1 MCTNKCKKPFDRFF
15 RKSVGLSGLFPLT
28 LIALLVTATGAS
40 AQHPNHPVCQKIA
53 NHQLQASAGA
63 QMYCFGPQPSGPA
76 RPLSKLPSPSSSI
89 LGPGSGDSFGTT
101 NVDAGNRLEDQNNG
115 TQAYGQSETSIAA
128 AGPYVVEAWNDAT
141 GFFAPC
147 GSPNNKEELTGFA
160 FSSDGGNTFTDM
172 GGLPNADCANFLYE
186 GDPSVEVYQ
195 VGGNTYFYI
204 SSIFIPLTTPPNDI
218 AITACQVVPGSP
230 ATLSCSQPIVA
241 ATSSEC
247 LSLPSVFCS
256 FLDKDF
262 LSIDPVHG
270 KLYVSYTDFGFV
282 THPDDVDLAVC
293 DLSNP
298 AAPVCHNGSGAAPQ
312 PAYLTLASSSV
323 CEIEG
328 AYPAV
333 DPATGDVYVGHES
346 NWFTNQFAPCNTVP
360 VQNVVHYVP
369 ASCLTLPTAS
379 CSGPAATTAVN
390 IVSTD
395 TTLIAGYNRGTGND
409 FPRLAVSGVNGTVSM
424 VWNDTRS
431 NPLADVL
438 LQSFD
443 LVSLTPVQTA
453 PVKLNND
460 SASGTLHFLPA
471 LRNADANG
479 NLNVSWY
486 DRRLSPSSALTD
498 VFAAL
503 GVNPRTAGT
512 PKFNTRVTNVSSN
525 WLVVSSD
532 IFPNFG
538 DYTDNYIVSASGK
551 GLSARIFAAWSD
563 GRVNDPQPFCAHQG
577 LK

>member
-1 MCTNKCKKPFDRFF
+1 MCMNEYKKAFEHFF
-15 RKSVGLSGLFPLT
+15 GKSMGLSRFSLLT
-28 LIALLVTATGAS
+28 LIALLVSATGAS

-63 QMYCFGPQPSGPA
+63 QMYCFGRQPNGPA
-76 RPLSKLPSPSSSI
+76 LPLLKLPSPSSIS
-89 LGPGSGDSFGTT
+89 GKGSGSTFSTT

-141 GFFAPC
+141 GFYAPC

-172 GGLPNADCANFLYE
+172 GGLPNADCGNFLYE

-204 SSIFIPLTTPPNDI
+204 SSIFIPLTTPANDI
-218 AITACQVVPGSP
+218 AMTACQVVPGSP
-230 ATLSCSQPIVA
+230 ATLSCGQPIVA

-247 LSLPSVFCS
+247 ETVSTFTFCS

-270 KLYVSYTDFGFV
+270 KLYVTYTDFGFV

-360 VQNVVHYVP
+360 VQDVVHYVP

-409 FPRLAVSGVNGTVSM
+409 FPRLAVSSVNGTVSM

-471 LRNADANG
+471 LRNTDAQG

-503 GVNPRTAGT
+503 GVNPRTTGT
-512 PKFNTRVTNVSSN
+512 PKSNTRVTNVSSN

-532 IFPNFG
+532 ITPNFG
-538 DYTDNYIVSASGK
+538 DYTDNYIGSASGK
-551 GLSARIFAAWSD
+551 APTQIFAAWSD
-563 GRVNDPQPFCAHQG
+563 GRTNDPQPFCAHQG

>member
-1 MCTNKCKKPFDRFF
+1 MCMNEYKKAFEHFF
-15 RKSVGLSGLFPLT
+15 RKSMGLSRFSLLT
-28 LIALLVTATGAS
+28 LIALLVSATGAS

-63 QMYCFGPQPSGPA
+63 QMYCFGRQPNGPA
-76 RPLSKLPSPSSSI
+76 LPLLKLPSPSPIS
-89 LGPGSGDSFGTT
+89 GKGSGNTFSTT

-141 GFFAPC
+141 GFYAPC

-172 GGLPNADCANFLYE
+172 GGLPNADCGNFLYE

-204 SSIFIPLTTPPNDI
+204 SSIFIPLTTPANDI
-218 AITACQVVPGSP
+218 AMTACQVVPGSP
-230 ATLSCSQPIVA
+230 ATLSCGQPIVA

-247 LSLPSVFCS
+247 ETVSTFTFCS

-270 KLYVSYTDFGFV
+270 KLYVTYTDFGFV

-360 VQNVVHYVP
+360 VQDVVHYVP

-409 FPRLAVSGVNGTVSM
+409 FPRLAVSSVNGTVSM

-471 LRNADANG
+471 LRNTDAQG

-503 GVNPRTAGT
+503 GVNPRTTGT
-512 PKFNTRVTNVSSN
+512 PKSNTRVTNVSSN

-532 IFPNFG
+532 ITPNFG
-538 DYTDNYIVSASGK
+538 DYTDNYIGSASGK
-551 GLSARIFAAWSD
+551 APTQIFAAWSD
-563 GRVNDPQPFCAHQG
+563 GRTNDPQPFCAHQG